1 MNRKKKERR
10 IREKGEQNERHRNN
24 WKRAEKRREKKI
36 VICGRRGRPYRGIS
50 KKRQNVKHLG
60 EWNLKWMGG
69 QDTWDQGTA
78 KRRNNKKTKKKEN
91 REKWTKKKK
100 RRTKDK
106 YGKYKSFHVAEME
119 IAIEVGTRKAD
130 KMERT
135 RTLIDGRTGCDGRW
149 KKDERTSGM
158 RTHGNR
164 YMWQTWTTLLG
175 NSQERHTLEGQTL
188 GTNGPKN
195 GWEKKRKEEREK

>member
-1 MNRKKKERR
+1 M
-10 IREKGEQNERHRNN
+10 
-24 WKRAEKRREKKI
+24 
-36 VICGRRGRPYRGIS
+36 
-50 KKRQNVKHLG
+50 G
-60 EWNLKWMGG
+60 EWNLKRLGG

-78 KRRNNKKTKKKEN
+78 KTRNNKKTKKKEN

-106 YGKYKSFHVAEME
+106 YGKSKSFYVAEME
-119 IAIEVGTRKAD
+119 IAIEVGTRKAG

-135 RTLIDGRTGCDGRW
+135 RTLIDERIGRDGRW
-149 KKDERTSGM
+149 KMDERTFGM

-164 YMWQTWTTLLG
+164 YMWQTWTTLVG

-195 GWEKKRKEEREK
+195 G